1 MNPTTTKVALSLSL
15 LFLFRASSLFA
26 QNAFTNDGAAVYL
39 QGSANIYIQGQFENK
54 GTGQFTNSG
63 AVHITG
69 NLVHNASVNLNATAS
84 GLFRLNGTATQL
96 ISGSNQPNFYNLVV
110 DKTSGECELQTNISL
125 SSQLTLS
132 SGNVFLNNRQI
143 NLLTTGELIGET
155 SGKRIYDNPTN
166 TGTITITR
174 LLNAPA
180 ASNPGNLGA
189 IITSAQNLGSTIITR
204 GHREQF
210 IVSANSITRYYDI
223 SPAGNSGLN
232 ATLRFNYFDNE
243 LNGQVE
249 SNLVQWHS
257 PDNGV
262 IWSKRGGTINTSS
275 DYVDLGGIDSFHRIS
290 LISNSIVPLPLNL
303 LTFTAV
309 KTNSGKVDLVWTTT
323 QEINSSHFEI
333 ERSLNGRNWIKIGTK
348 AAVGQQGLLETYSFA
363 DLFPGSEANYY
374 RLRIVD
380 LDNRFDYSP
389 VRLIQFGKEVPVR
402 IYPTI
407 GRSNTTYFIEG
418 MQPGNTTLS
427 VYTNKGQLVQN
438 VYLNSNSFSLPV
450 TTAGIYHIRI
460 TDRNNPLLISTHK
473 IVIY

>member
-1 MNPTTTKVALSLSL
+1 MNPTTAKVALHLSL
-15 LFLFRASSLFA
+15 LVLFTAPALLA
-26 QNAFTNDGAAVYL
+26 QNAFTNDGASVYL
-39 QGSANIYIQGQFENK
+39 QGSAGIYIQGNLENK
-54 GTGQFTNSG
+54 STGQFTNNG

-69 NLVHNASVNLNATAS
+69 NLVHNASGNLNAAAL

-96 ISGSNQPNFYNLVV
+96 ISGSNQPNFYNLAI
-110 DKTSGECELQTNISL
+110 DKTTGECELQTNISL
-125 SSQLTLS
+125 SNQLTLT

-155 SGKRIYDNPTN
+155 NSKRIYDNPAN
-166 TGTITITR
+166 TGTITITK

-189 IITSAQNLGSTIITR
+189 FITSSQNLGSTIITR
-204 GHREQF
+204 GHHEQF

-223 SPAGNSGLN
+223 SPANNSNLN

-257 PDNGV
+257 PDNGI
-262 IWSKRGGTINTSS
+262 IWSKRGGTINTGS
-275 DYVDLGGIDSFHRIS
+275 DYVDLGGIDSFHRVS
-290 LISNSIVPLPLNL
+290 LISNSIVPLPLHL

-309 KTNSGKVDLVWTTT
+309 KTSAGMVDLVWTTT

-333 ERSLNGRNWIKIGTK
+333 ERSLNGRSWIKIGTK
-348 AAVGQQGLLETYSFA
+348 AALGQQGAAETYSFT
-363 DLFPGSEANYY
+363 DPLPGNEANYY

-402 IYPTI
+402 IYPSVSRTN
-407 GRSNTTYFIEG
+407 GTYYIEG
-418 MQPGNTTLS
+418 VQPENTRIE
-427 VYTNKGQLVQN
+427 VYTNEGRLVHR
-438 VYLNSNSFSLPV
+438 LNLFSNSFRLPSLA
-450 TTAGIYHIRI
+450 AGIYQIRVI
-460 TDRNNPLLISTHK
+460 KNNSSFIIPSQK

>member
-1 MNPTTTKVALSLSL
+1 MHPTTTKVALGLSL
-15 LFLFRASSLFA
+15 LFLFRASSLLA
-26 QNAFTNDGAAVYL
+26 QNSFTNDGAAVYL
-39 QGSANIYIQGQFENK
+39 QGSANIYIQGNFENK
-54 GTGQFTNSG
+54 STGQFTNNG
-63 AVHITG
+63 IVHITG
-69 NLVHNASVNLNATAS
+69 NLAHNASGNLNATAS
-84 GLFRLNGTATQL
+84 GLFRLNGTAIQL
-96 ISGSNQPNFYNLVV
+96 ITGSNQPNFYNLAI
-110 DKTSGECELQTNISL
+110 DKITGECELQTNISL
-125 SSQLTLS
+125 GNQLTLT

-155 SGKRIYDNPTN
+155 NSKRIYDNPTN
-166 TGTITITR
+166 TGMITITK

-189 IITSAQNLGSTIITR
+189 IITSAQNLGSTTITR
-204 GHREQF
+204 GHHEQF

-223 SPAGNSGLN
+223 SPASNSVLN

-257 PDNGV
+257 PDNGI
-262 IWSKRGGTINTSS
+262 IWSKRGGTINTSA

-290 LISNSIVPLPLNL
+290 LISNSIIPLPLNL

-309 KTNSGKVDLVWTTT
+309 KNNSGMVDLAWTTT

-348 AAVGQQGLLETYSFA
+348 AAVGLQGSMQTYSFT
-363 DLFPGSEANYY
+363 DPLPGKEANYY

-389 VRLIQFGKEVPVR
+389 VRLVLFGKELPVK

-407 GRSNTTYFIEG
+407 AKGNSTYFIEG
-418 MQPGNTTLS
+418 VQPGNTTIA
-427 VYTNKGQLVQN
+427 VYSENGQLVHSS
-438 VYLNSNSFSLPV
+438 YLNSNSFILPI
-450 TTAGIYHIRI
+450 TTAGVYHIRVAS
-460 TDRNNPLLISTHK
+460 RNNPLIISSHK
-473 IVIY
+473 IIIY